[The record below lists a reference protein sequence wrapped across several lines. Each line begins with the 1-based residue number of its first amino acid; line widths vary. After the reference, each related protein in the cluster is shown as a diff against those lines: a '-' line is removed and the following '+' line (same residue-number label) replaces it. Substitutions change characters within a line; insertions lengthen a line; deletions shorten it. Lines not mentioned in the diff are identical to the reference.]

1 MNIEKYTLAM
11 IVSEDSLLDTD
22 DLLRIANV
30 FENNNKID
38 IVICQNDEE
47 YSCRYRGLVRGT
59 VQLAAYITDST
70 EIIPSLTAVI
80 NNPKTKGLG
89 KGFILVNR
97 STLSKYNEHIEKEEL
112 IQALIEDITNSI
124 NWIENL

>member
-11 IVSEDSLLDTD
+11 IVAEDSVLDTD
-22 DLLRIANV
+22 DLIRIADI
-30 FENNNKID
+30 FKNNNKID
-38 IVICQNDEE
+38 IVISQNDEE
-47 YSCRYRGLVRGT
+47 YACRYRGLVRGT
-59 VQLAAYITDST
+59 VQLAAYIGDTT
-70 EIIPSLTAVI
+70 KIIPSLTAI
-80 NNPKTKGLG
+80 ISNHKAKDLG

-97 STLSKYNEHIEKEEL
+97 NTLSKYNTSVEKEEL

>member
-11 IVSEDSLLDTD
+11 VVSEDSLLDTD

-30 FENNNKID
+30 FESNDKID
-38 IVICQNDEE
+38 IAVCQNDET

-59 VQLAAYITDST
+59 VQLAAYTSDAT
-70 EIIPSLTAVI
+70 EIIPSLTAII
-80 NNPKTKGLG
+80 NNPKAKDLG

-97 STLSKYNEHIEKEEL
+97 STLAKYNENIEKEEL
-112 IQALIEDITNSI
+112 IKALIEDITNSI

>member
-1 MNIEKYTLAM
+1 MIIEKYTLAM
-11 IVSEDSLLDTD
+11 VVSEDSLLDTD

-30 FENNNKID
+30 FANNNKID
-38 IVICQNDEE
+38 IIICQNDEE
-47 YSCRYRGLVRGT
+47 YSCRFRGLVRGT
-59 VQLAAYITDST
+59 VQLAAYIIDTT
-70 EIIPSLTAVI
+70 EITPSLTAII
-80 NNPKTKGLG
+80 NNSKVNGLG

-97 STLSKYNEHIEKEEL
+97 STLSKYNEHVEKEKL

>member
-30 FENNNKID
+30 FENNDKID

-47 YSCRYRGLVRGT
+47 YGCRYRGLVRGT
-59 VQLAAYITDST
+59 VQLAAYTTDTTKIT
-70 EIIPSLTAVI
+70 PALTAII
-80 NNPKTKGLG
+80 NNPKTKDLG

-97 STLSKYNEHIEKEEL
+97 NTLAKYNEPIEKEDL

>member
-22 DLLRIANV
+22 DLVRIANV

-47 YSCRYRGLVRGT
+47 YGCRYRGLVRGT
-59 VQLAAYITDST
+59 VQLAAYTIDTT
-70 EIIPSLTAVI
+70 EITPALTAIV
-80 NNPKTKGLG
+80 NNLKAKGVG

-97 STLSKYNEHIEKEEL
+97 NTLSKYNEHIEKEEL

-124 NWIENL
+124 NWIEKL